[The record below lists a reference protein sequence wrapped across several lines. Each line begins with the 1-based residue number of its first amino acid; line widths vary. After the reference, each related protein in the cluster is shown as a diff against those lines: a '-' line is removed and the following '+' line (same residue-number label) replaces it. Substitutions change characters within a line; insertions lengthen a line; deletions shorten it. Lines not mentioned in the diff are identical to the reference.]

1 MTVMTMSQ
9 LAESYNISRVLIHKT
24 IADNPEF
31 PYTPPPP
38 ENVRWG
44 YRFDS
49 AEVDKWLL
57 THEWARG
64 NPAYHPEIRERLD
77 QERME
82 KRQKQIAAGIT
93 PDDSEA
99 TKNIRNKR
107 NGKTNKNEVQ
117 TALLQLELDKR
128 RGRLVDRDD
137 VINELSPV
145 VAALAKQIEMWP
157 NQIGKKLGFSDEAI
171 RTFRDHVDEA
181 RATFL
186 RNALAGV
193 LNPEFVIEEI
203 PDDE

>member
-1 MTVMTMSQ
+1 MSQ
-9 LAESYNISRVLIHKT
+9 VAESYNISRGLIHKT
-24 IADNPEF
+24 IADNPDF

-49 AEVDKWLL
+49 AQVDQWLL
-57 THEWARG
+57 THDWSRG
-64 NPAYHPEIRERLD
+64 NPAYNPHIQERLE

-82 KRQKQIAAGIT
+82 KRQKQIAAGIM
-93 PDDSEA
+93 PDDDSEA
-99 TKNIRNKR
+99 TKNVRNKR
-107 NGKTNKNEVQ
+107 NGKTNKNDVQ
-117 TALLQLELDKR
+117 TALLQLELDKK

-157 NQIGKKLGFSDEAI
+157 NQIGKKLGFSDQAI
-171 RTFRDHVDEA
+171 RLFRDHVDEA

-193 LNPEFVIEEI
+193 LNPEFVIENI
-203 PDDE
+203 SDE

>member
-1 MTVMTMSQ
+1 MTIMTMEQ
-9 LAESYNISRVLIHKT
+9 TGVHYNISRVLIKKT
-24 IADNPEF
+24 IADNPDF

-49 AEVDKWLL
+49 NEVDNWLL

-64 NPAYHPEIRERLD
+64 NPAYNPHIQERLERERT
-77 QERME
+77 E
-82 KRQKQIAAGIT
+82 KRAAQISAGIT

-99 TKNIRNKR
+99 VINVRNKR
-107 NGKTNKNEVQ
+107 NGKTNKNDVQ
-117 TALLQLELDKR
+117 TALLQLELDKK

-157 NQIGKKLGFSDEAI
+157 NQIGKKLGFTDEAI
-171 RTFRDHVDEA
+171 RVFRDHMDEA

-193 LNPEFVIEEI
+193 LNPEFVIEET
-203 PDDE
+203 DDE